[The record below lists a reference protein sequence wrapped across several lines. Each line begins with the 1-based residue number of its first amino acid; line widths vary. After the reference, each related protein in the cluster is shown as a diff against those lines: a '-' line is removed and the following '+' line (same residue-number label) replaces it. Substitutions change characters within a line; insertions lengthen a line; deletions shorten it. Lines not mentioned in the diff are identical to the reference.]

1 MRLLIAVLPVLAG
14 CATTI
19 SSQHDSSQH
28 DYDAMLGELR
38 EGDRA
43 RAGGEARVAAA
54 VSAVQLD
61 RRALIDAV
69 LGANRDVEAMRQ
81 GWRAALA
88 EVSAAGELDDPM
100 ARYEV
105 APFSIASSGAR
116 FGQRIELSQK
126 LPWPGKRALAKDA
139 AVAEAAMMR
148 GDLRAAQLEVATLA
162 SQLYDDAYVNAR
174 ALEVND
180 QHRVL
185 VEQMKKVAEARMASG
200 RGSTQDALQAE
211 VELGHLEHDRV
222 MLETEGLTIT
232 ARING
237 LLHRDPAAALPPP
250 PPELALPSAPATAA
264 SLAQVAQLAIEQRP
278 QRAAADARISA
289 GEARVRIAERAY
301 YPDVEIMGSYDS
313 MWDLPQHRWMV
324 GVAIDVPV
332 QRSKRDADAAA
343 AHARVAQAQATRDRT
358 IDDIRVDVTRAHREL
373 EQAIHVVDL
382 YDTRL
387 LPAAR
392 AQVEAA
398 LAGFTTGQND
408 FPAVISAERGFREV
422 QLATFRAHADAWRQ
436 KAALDQAI
444 GRVPGGDQP

>member
-19 SSQHDSSQH
+19 SSQHD
-28 DYDAMLGELR
+28 YDSMLGELR
-38 EGDRA
+38 QGDRA
-43 RAGGEARVAAA
+43 RSDSDARVAAV

-61 RRALIDAV
+61 RRVLIDAV

-88 EVSAAGELDDPM
+88 EVSAAGALDDPM
-100 ARYEV
+100 ASYEL
-105 APFSIASSGAR
+105 APFSIGSSDAP

-126 LPWPGKRALAKDA
+126 LPWPGKRSLAKDA
-139 AVAEAAMMR
+139 AVADAAVMR

-162 SQLYDDAYVNAR
+162 SQLYDDAYLNAR

-222 MLETEGLTIT
+222 MLETERIT
-232 ARING
+232 VAARING
-237 LLHRDPAAALPPP
+237 LLHRDPDAALPPP
-250 PPELALPSAPATAA
+250 PPELSLPSAPAA
-264 SLAQVAQLAIEQRP
+264 SLAQLAVEGRP
-278 QRAAADARISA
+278 QRAAAEARIRA
-289 GEARVRIAERAY
+289 GETRVRIAERAY
-301 YPDVEIMGSYDS
+301 YPDFEVMGSYDS
-313 MWDLPQHRWMV
+313 MWDMPEHRWMV
-324 GVAIDVPV
+324 GVAIDLPI
-332 QRSKRDADAAA
+332 QRSKRDADVEAAR
-343 AHARVAQAQATRDRT
+343 ARVAQAQAARDRT
-358 IDDIRVDVTRAHREL
+358 VDDIRVEVTRAYREI
-373 EQAIHVVDL
+373 EEAIHVVHL

-408 FPAVISAERGFREV
+408 FPAVISAERGLREV
-422 QLATFRAHADAWRQ
+422 ELAAFRARADTWRRE
-436 KAALDQAI
+436 AALDHAI

>member
-1 MRLLIAVLPVLAG
+1 MDMRLLIAVLPVLAG

-19 SSQHDSSQH
+19 SSQHDYAS
-28 DYDAMLGELR
+28 MLGELR
-38 EGDRA
+38 QGDRA
-43 RAGGEARVAAA
+43 RAEGEARVAAA

-61 RRALIDAV
+61 RRVLIDAV

-81 GWRAALA
+81 GWRAALV
-88 EVSAAGELDDPM
+88 EVSAAGALDDPR
-100 ARYEV
+100 ASYEL
-105 APFSIASSGAR
+105 APFSIGSSNAR

-139 AVAEAAMMR
+139 AVADAAVMP

-162 SQLYDDAYVNAR
+162 SQLYDDAYLNAR
-174 ALEVND
+174 AREVND

-222 MLETEGLTIT
+222 MLETEQLTIA

-250 PPELALPSAPATAA
+250 PPELSLPSAPATAA
-264 SLAQVAQLAIEQRP
+264 SLAQLAVEGRP
-278 QRAAADARISA
+278 QREAADARVRA
-289 GEARVRIAERAY
+289 GEARVRVAERAY

-313 MWDLPQHRWMV
+313 MWDMPEHRWMV

-332 QRSKRDADAAA
+332 QRSKRDADASAA
-343 AHARVAQAQATRDRT
+343 RARVAQAQAIRDRT
-358 IDDIRVDVTRAHREL
+358 VDDIRVEVTRAHREI
-373 EQAIHVVDL
+373 EEAIHVVHL

-408 FPAVISAERGFREV
+408 FPAVISAERGLREV
-422 QLATFRAHADAWRQ
+422 QLATFRAHADAWRRQ
-436 KAALDQAI
+436 AALDRAI
-444 GRVPGGDQP
+444 GRVPGRDQP

>member
-1 MRLLIAVLPVLAG
+1 MDMRLLIAVLPVLAG

-19 SSQHDSSQH
+19 SSQHD
-28 DYDAMLGELR
+28 YDSMLGELR
-38 EGDRA
+38 QGDRA
-43 RAGGEARVAAA
+43 RSDSDARVAAV

-61 RRALIDAV
+61 RRVLIDAV

-88 EVSAAGELDDPM
+88 EVSAAGALDDPM
-100 ARYEV
+100 ASYEL
-105 APFSIASSGAR
+105 APFSIGSSDAP

-126 LPWPGKRALAKDA
+126 LPWPGKRSLAKDA
-139 AVAEAAMMR
+139 AVADAAVMR

-162 SQLYDDAYVNAR
+162 SQLYDDAYLNAR

-222 MLETEGLTIT
+222 MLETERIT
-232 ARING
+232 VAARING
-237 LLHRDPAAALPPP
+237 LLHRDPDAALPPP
-250 PPELALPSAPATAA
+250 PPELSLPSAPAA
-264 SLAQVAQLAIEQRP
+264 SLAQLAVEGRP
-278 QRAAADARISA
+278 QRAAAEARIRA
-289 GEARVRIAERAY
+289 GETRVRIAERAY
-301 YPDVEIMGSYDS
+301 YPDFEVMGSYDS
-313 MWDLPQHRWMV
+313 MWDMPEHRWMV
-324 GVAIDVPV
+324 GVAIDLPI
-332 QRSKRDADAAA
+332 QRSKRDADVEAAR
-343 AHARVAQAQATRDRT
+343 ARVAQAQAARDRT
-358 IDDIRVDVTRAHREL
+358 VDDIRVEVTRAYREI
-373 EQAIHVVDL
+373 EEAIHVVHL

-408 FPAVISAERGFREV
+408 FPAVISAERGLREV
-422 QLATFRAHADAWRQ
+422 ELAAFRARADTWRRE
-436 KAALDQAI
+436 AALDHAI